1 MLKKIKENP
10 KYEKLKE
17 LWKNEKTHSLIV
29 LAFWLIFMLVLIIFV
44 RLSSTQTTTTKTIT
58 NQTIADFENYEFSYT
73 INETTYNGEY
83 YDGKTLFYLE
93 NNRYYKNEDV
103 YLIKGEE
110 AIKQDNFDIGIMKI
124 NSKFINNLI
133 TNITPNTTDNYKR
146 YIVPLDR
153 FINLYDE
160 DTDINLT
167 ETNHY
172 NIIVDIYEKE
182 NQINKITL
190 DLNSYFTLKN
200 NPQIAQVTI
209 YYYNINNIND
219 FSKNY
224 EKMIGVKQWPFN

>member
-1 MLKKIKENP
+1 
-10 KYEKLKE
+10 
-17 LWKNEKTHSLIV
+17 
-29 LAFWLIFMLVLIIFV
+29 
-44 RLSSTQTTTTKTIT
+44 
-58 NQTIADFENYEFSYT
+58 
-73 INETTYNGEY
+73 
-83 YDGKTLFYLE
+83 
-93 NNRYYKNEDV
+93 
-103 YLIKGEE
+103 
-110 AIKQDNFDIGIMKI
+110 MKI

-133 TNITPNTTDNYKR
+133 TNITPNVTDNYKR

-172 NIIVDIYEKE
+172 NIIIDIYEKE